1 MTSVLNVDTIAD
13 KAGTGP
19 VGLTKQEA
27 SKAYSAFDMTDDS
40 TVDSFNIASLTDRAS
55 GSLYGNYT
63 NAFSSVSHVVV
74 GSCSVVAE
82 GSMGTDNANRV
93 VIVSSDTASRYSE
106 NCFRTDT
113 QAKVDEDYIAAV
125 SMGDLA

>member
-1 MTSVLNVDTIAD
+1 MSELRADTITASD
-13 KAGTGP
+13 GTSP
-19 VGLTKQEA
+19 VTLTKQEA
-27 SKAYSAFDMTDDS
+27 SKAYSAFDMTDNS
-40 TVDSFNIASLTDRAS
+40 TVDSFNIASLTDRAT

-106 NCFRTDT
+106 NCFTT
-113 QAKVDEDYIAAV
+113 SAQTHQDEEYIAAV

>member
-1 MTSVLNVDTIAD
+1 MSTLKADTIQS
-13 KAGTGP
+13 TG
-19 VGLTKQEA
+19 GGAATRTKQEA
-27 SKAYSAFDMTDDS
+27 NKAYSAFDMTNNS
-40 TVDSFNIASLTDRAS
+40 TVDSFNIASLTDRAT

-63 NAFSSVSHVVV
+63 NAFSSVSHVVI

-82 GSMGTDNANRV
+82 GVMATVNNNRV

-106 NCFRTDT
+106 NSFRTDT
-113 QAKVDEDYIAAV
+113 QALVDEEYMAAV